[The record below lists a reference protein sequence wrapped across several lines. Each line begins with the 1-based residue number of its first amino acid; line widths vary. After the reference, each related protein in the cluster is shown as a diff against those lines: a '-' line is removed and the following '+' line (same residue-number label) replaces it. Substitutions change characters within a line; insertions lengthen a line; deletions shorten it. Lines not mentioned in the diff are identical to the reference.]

1 MPSRAGRLYY
11 RAMMSA
17 SARLADRIITV
28 SEFSKRDIVRFLGID
43 PAKIEVVHS
52 GLSGDFQPVPDS
64 PARRSVLARYGIDVD
79 YILYTGIYKIRKNHA
94 GLLRAFRELLGQGV
108 KAQLVIAGPID
119 DGEPELRGLAA
130 ELGVEKKVVFA
141 GFIPD
146 AHLPSL
152 YSAARVYACP
162 SLYEGFGFTILEA
175 MACGIP
181 VVSSAETSLPEVA
194 GDAALFA
201 DPRNAQEFA
210 AALRL
215 AFLDPDLRCRLI
227 AKGFENQRRFTW
239 ESAAR
244 KTLSVYQRAAGLEA
258 AKAVY
263 A

>member
-1 MPSRAGRLYY
+1 
-11 RAMMSA
+11 MMSA

-28 SEFSKRDIVRFLGID
+28 SEFSKGDIIRLLGID

-52 GLSGDFQPVPDS
+52 GLSNDFRPVPDS
-64 PARRSVLARYGIDVD
+64 AARRSTLARYGIDEN
-79 YILYTGIYKIRKNHA
+79 YILYTGIYKRRKNHA
-94 GLLRAFRELLGQGV
+94 GLLRAFRALLASGV
-108 KAQLVIAGPID
+108 KAQLVIAGPMNE
-119 DGEPELRGLAA
+119 GEPELRWLAT

-141 GFIPD
+141 GFVAEAD
-146 AHLPSL
+146 LPSL

-175 MACGIP
+175 MACGVP

-201 DPRNAQEFA
+201 DARDPEEFA
-210 AALRL
+210 SALRR
-215 AFLDPDLRCRLI
+215 AFADEDLRLRLI
-227 AKGFENQRRFTW
+227 EKGFANYGRFTW
-239 ESAAR
+239 EAAAS
-244 KTLSVYQRAAGLEA
+244 KTLAAYHRAAGLEA